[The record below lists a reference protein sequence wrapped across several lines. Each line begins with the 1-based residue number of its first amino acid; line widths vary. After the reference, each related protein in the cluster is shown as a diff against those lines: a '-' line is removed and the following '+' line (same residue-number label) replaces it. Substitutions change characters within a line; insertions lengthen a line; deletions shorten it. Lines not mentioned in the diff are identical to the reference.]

1 MSIIGNPIM
10 VGGGSQPQ
18 SGYYVIWLNWDDTV
32 LSVQTYPSGATPSY
46 SGTPTRPNSPVRTYT
61 FSGWEPAI
69 TTVTGDI
76 VYKAQYT
83 STLVGC
89 IEFSSN
95 LPFTISKSLF
105 CDGAVEYLANGTTW
119 TSWDGSLITSILSGD
134 KYTIDLR
141 GTSNTYFMATSNTD
155 GFKINASGTV
165 QVLGNIENLLDY
177 QTVANSQHPSMAEKC
192 FQYLFMG
199 CTNLSSVDLDFLP
212 ATSLSNYCYYYMFNG
227 CSGLTQLP
235 RLPSAS
241 LAQYCYANMFQSCSG
256 LIEISAGQLPATTLA
271 SHCYDRMFA
280 SCSNLVTVPSNLL
293 PATTLATYCYSYM
306 FLSCTSLVS
315 LPAGLLPAT
324 TMQSYCYESM
334 FRSCS
339 GLTTLPNGLL
349 SSTTLATYCY
359 RYMFYGCTLLADLPT
374 LAATSLKTSCYQ
386 YMFGNCSGIELS
398 TTQGGSY
405 QTPYRIPSS
414 GTGTTASNALAN
426 MFTGTGGTFTGA
438 PTINTTYYTSNTV
451 RT

>member
-18 SGYYVIWLNWDDTV
+18 SGYYVVWLNWDDTV

-46 SGTPTRPNSPVRTYT
+46 SGTPTRPSSAVRTYT

-69 TTVTGDI
+69 TTVTGN
-76 VYKAQYT
+76 VAYKATYT

-89 IEFSSN
+89 LEFSSN
-95 LPFTISKSLF
+95 LPFTVSKSLF
-105 CDGAVEYLANGTTW
+105 CDGTVEYLANGTTW
-119 TSWDGSLITSILSGD
+119 TSWDGSLITSTLSGD

-141 GTSNTYFMATSNTD
+141 GTSNTYFMATSNND

-177 QTVANSQHPSMAEKC
+177 QTVANSQHPTMSAYC
-192 FQYLFMG
+192 FQYLFIDLSIISYLDP
-199 CTNLSSVDLDFLP
+199 NLLP
-212 ATSLSNYCYYYMFNG
+212 ATTLADYCYYYMFYG
-227 CSGLTQLP
+227 CAGLTQLP
-235 RLPSAS
+235 ILPATTLVSG
-241 LAQYCYANMFQSCSG
+241 CYSHMFQACNN
-256 LIEISAGQLPATTLA
+256 LAEISVGQLPATNLA
-271 SHCYDRMFA
+271 TYCYERMFA
-280 SCSNLVTVPSNLL
+280 NCSSLTTLPTTLL
-293 PATTLATYCYSYM
+293 PATNLATYCYSYM
-306 FLSCTSLVS
+306 FLSCTALTA

-324 TMQSYCYESM
+324 TLQNYCYESM
-334 FRSCS
+334 FRSCT

-349 SSTTLATYCY
+349 PATTLATYCY
-359 RYMFYGCTLLADLPT
+359 RYMFYGCNKLVDLPS
-374 LAATSLKTSCYQ
+374 LAATTLKNNCYQ
-386 YMFGNCSGIELS
+386 YMFGQCTVIKLS
-398 TTQGGSY
+398 TTQVDDY

>member
-1 MSIIGNPIM
+1 MIYGNPII
-10 VGGGSQPQ
+10 VNSAQPS
-18 SGYYVIWLNWDDTV
+18 SGYYVVWLNWDDTV
-32 LSVQTYPSGATPSY
+32 LSVQTYEAGQTPSY
-46 SGTPTRPNSPVRTYT
+46 PSGTPTRPDSSVRSYT
-61 FSGWEPAI
+61 FTGWEPAI
-69 TTVTGDI
+69 TAVTSD
-76 VYKAQYT
+76 VAYKAQYT
-83 STLVGC
+83 STLVGA
-89 IEFSSN
+89 IEFSSA
-95 LPFTISKSLF
+95 LPFSVSKPMNW
-105 CDGAVEYLANGTTW
+105 DGTTEYLVNGTTW
-119 TSWDGSLITSILSGD
+119 TTWDGSSVSSTPTGTNYVL
-134 KYTIDLR
+134 YLR
-141 GTSNTYFMATSNTD
+141 GTGNTYFSGSTNSD
-155 GFKINASGTV
+155 GMKFVSSGTISIS
-165 QVLGNIENLLDY
+165 GNIENLLDY
-177 QTVANSQHPSMAEKC
+177 QTVANNQHPSMAERC

-199 CTNLSSVDLDFLP
+199 CTNLSSVDPDFLS

-235 RLPSAS
+235 RLPAAS

-271 SHCYDRMFA
+271 THCYDRMFA
-280 SCSNLVTVPSNLL
+280 NCSNLVTVPSTLL

-315 LPAGLLPAT
+315 LPAGFLPAT

-386 YMFGNCSGIELS
+386 YMFGNCSVIELS
-398 TTQGGSY
+398 TTQVDDY

-426 MFTGTGGTFTGA
+426 TFNGTGGTFTGT